1 MLAWSD
7 PYEAYRR
14 TQLDARVQG
23 GDSTDLVRFCLEQ
36 AIQSLGSAILADA
49 RQEPTARSKSIVRAL
64 TAITALEMGVDRE
77 AALGSVL
84 LHFYG
89 AAREALLSSVT
100 RFDAERLA
108 TVRQDLLDVSGA
120 IQPGR

>member
-14 TQLDARVQG
+14 THLDARVQG
-23 GDSTDLVRFCLEQ
+23 GDTTELVRFCLEQ
-36 AIQSLGSAILADA
+36 AIQSLGSAIMADS

-64 TAITALEMGVDRE
+64 TAITALEMGVDRD
-77 AALGSVL
+77 APMGTVL

-89 AAREALLSSVT
+89 ATREALLSSVIQ
-100 RFDAERLA
+100 FDAERLA
-108 TVRQDLLDVSGA
+108 SVRQDLVDVSGA
-120 IQPGR
+120 LHPVR